1 MDSSGWDRRVDEM
14 SPAHG
19 VALRLDR
26 AGYEDTVIATALGVP
41 VESVPAL
48 LLVAREKF
56 GRDSSGG
63 LEGEPVV
70 DH

>member
-1 MDSSGWDRRVDEM
+1 MSSSEWERRVDEM

-19 VALRLDR
+19 VALRLRR
-26 AGYEDTVIATALGVP
+26 AGYEDVVIAAALGVP

-48 LLVAREKF
+48 LLVAQGKLE
-56 GRDSSGG
+56 RDGDGSA
-63 LEGEPVV
+63 ETEPVV

>member
-1 MDSSGWDRRVDEM
+1 MSRSEWERRVDEM

-19 VALRLDR
+19 VALRLRR
-26 AGYEDTVIATALGVP
+26 AGYADVAIATALGVP

-48 LLVAREKF
+48 VLVAQGKLE
-56 GRDSSGG
+56 RDPNGPG
-63 LEGEPVV
+63 EPEPVV

>member
-1 MDSSGWDRRVDEM
+1 MSRSEWERRIDEM

-19 VALRLDR
+19 VALRLRR
-26 AGYEDTVIATALGVP
+26 AGYEDVVIATALGVP

-48 LLVAREKF
+48 LQVAQGKLE
-56 GRDSSGG
+56 RDDDGPARP
-63 LEGEPVV
+63 EPVV